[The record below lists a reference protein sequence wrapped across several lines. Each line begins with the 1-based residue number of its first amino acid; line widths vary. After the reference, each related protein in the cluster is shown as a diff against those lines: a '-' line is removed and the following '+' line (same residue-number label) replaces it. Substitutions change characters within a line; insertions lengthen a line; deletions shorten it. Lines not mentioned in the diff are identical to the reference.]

1 MRTIVHLSDLHF
13 GRVDYAIIE
22 PIVEC
27 VHALEPDLVVVSGD
41 LTQRARGA
49 EFRSARAFLDQL
61 PQPQLVV
68 TGNHD
73 IPFYDVVSRFG
84 AALTRYKQYITPE
97 LSPWF
102 RDDEIAVAGVST
114 ARSLA
119 FKGGRINEQQVA
131 WLHSKFAGLPVRMVK
146 IIVTHHPFEIPVGHH
161 EDDLLGRAEMAI
173 RELADCDVDLFL
185 SGHLHLGF
193 TGNTAHRY
201 RAEGQ
206 SSVILQAGTATSTR
220 GRGEPNSFN
229 VIRVEHPS
237 MVIERMDWHAEE
249 KRFSVATT
257 EPFSEVDGVWERA
270 TCASYGTL
278 PLR

>member
-13 GRVDYAIIE
+13 GRVDYAILG
-22 PIVEC
+22 PIIDC
-27 VHALEPDLVVVSGD
+27 VQALKPDLVVVSGD

-61 PQPQLVV
+61 PRPQLVV

-84 AALTRYKQYITPE
+84 AALRRYKEYITPE

-114 ARSLA
+114 ARSLT
-119 FKGGRINEQQVA
+119 FKGGRINAEQVG
-131 WLHSKFAGLPVRMVK
+131 WLRGKFEGLPEGVVK
-146 IIVTHHPFEIPVGHH
+146 VIVTHHPFEIPHGHD
-161 EDDLLGRAEMAI
+161 EDDLLGRADMAI

-201 RAEGQ
+201 RVAGQ

-220 GRGEPNSFN
+220 GRGEVNSFN

-237 MVIERMDWHAEE
+237 MVIERMDWHADEA
-249 KRFSVATT
+249 RFAPATS
-257 EPFSEVDGVWERA
+257 EPFLKVNGVWERPGIPMPA
-270 TCASYGTL
+270 
-278 PLR
+278 